1 MARSRATDLLQS
13 HRFWLV
19 EVSSS
24 ERLPKFAIGSLA
36 YGFQSVSLPSLAAEV
51 QSFSQI
57 NDYYPTNY
65 YTNFSVD
72 TITLARGVRAF
83 DSSFYRWMM
92 RSLRGEDRVQRDFL
106 LLHFYS
112 NFNLLDTTS
121 GDNAAITATLA
132 SLAGIGAGVIGAGL
146 GGVIAGGSVAAGVG
160 LGNLEMIN
168 LVGKAYM
175 LYGCIPTRYKAGTDL
190 DATSGEVSIAE
201 LDMQPHHFTEI
212 SLDPLQLTDF

>member
-19 EVSSS
+19 EISSS

-36 YGFQSVSLPSLAAEV
+36 YGFQSVSLPSLTAEV

-57 NDYYPTNY
+57 NDYYSTNY

-72 TITLARGVRAF
+72 TISLARGVRAF
-83 DSSFYRWMM
+83 DSSFYRWMI

-112 NFNLLDTTS
+112 NVGLDTTS
-121 GDNAAITATLA
+121 GDTAAITAAAAVAGGFAGGFAGNA
-132 SLAGIGAGVIGAGL
+132 S
-146 GGVIAGGSVAAGVG
+146 VIAAGASVAAGVG

-168 LVGKAYM
+168 MVGKAYL

-212 SLDPLQLTDF
+212 SLDPLNVTDFA